1 LFSLTLEPNS
11 IYSLSTTTGQQKGSF
26 TDVPVPARFPFP
38 YHETFDHYGEAKTW
52 GYLPHYTADIDGGF
66 ELANRPDGSGQC
78 LRQVVDQKAQ
88 SWAPEWMPYTILG
101 DEQWTDYE
109 VSADVCLD
117 EGGWAGLLGRV
128 NNTGNGYGCN
138 PKGYYLR
145 VDADGHC
152 SLYASTQTKNGD
164 PGRQLAAGQAGE
176 IGTNQWH
183 NLKLQ
188 FSGTRILAFVDQKQ
202 VLAASDGAY
211 ANGMAGLLTGG
222 VGNARNSAL
231 FDNLII
237 NTVNGPKPAPTVFP
251 QDAHPMYGQ

>member
-1 LFSLTLEPNS
+1 MDALHH
-11 IYSLSTTTGQQKGSF
+11 I
-26 TDVPVPARFPFP
+26 
-38 YHETFDHYGEAKTW
+38 
-52 GYLPHYTADIDGGF
+52 
-66 ELANRPDGSGQC
+66 
-78 LRQVVDQKAQ
+78 
-88 SWAPEWMPYTILG
+88 G
-101 DEQWTDYE
+101 DENWQDYE

-128 NNTGNGYGCN
+128 SNTGNGYGCN

-152 SLYASTQTKNGD
+152 FLYASTQNKNGD

-176 IGTNQWH
+176 IGINRWH

-188 FSGTRILAFVDQKQ
+188 FSGANITPLVDQKQ
-202 VLAASDGAY
+202 VLTTSDGAY
-211 ANGMAGLLTGG
+211 PKGMAGLVTGG
-222 VGNARNSAL
+222 FGDARNSAL

-251 QDAHPMYGQ
+251 QDAHPLYVR